1 MKKTKY
7 LRLFHISRQNLDG
20 VTLYP
25 RIPDN
30 RLTQKGKENATVP
43 RVCMSPFIEGCLRS
57 ITTTPACLSFNIY
70 TTLDL
75 VEEQYQPT
83 EVEVM
88 DAPLTG
94 EIWVLEPVT
103 LVYYGRLDLHAR
115 VDVAPC
121 MGYKTKLAELGFTD
135 VALHC
140 YSVYAKSNF
149 YKSEKGSTDIEVI
162 DEEPDDPFVKKL
174 VPEDFDSPTPTT
186 PPSTISLSLA
196 TDADLQKPDIYGSLK
211 IQTRKGIQEF

>member
-57 ITTTPACLSFNIY
+57 ITTSPMCLSFNIY
-70 TTLDL
+70 TTLDV

-83 EVEVM
+83 EEEVM

-115 VDVAPC
+115 VDTAPC
-121 MGYKTKLAELGFTD
+121 MGYKTKLDELGFVD
-135 VALHC
+135 VALYN
-140 YSVYAKSNF
+140 YSVSAKSNF
-149 YKSEKGSTDIEVI
+149 YKSEKGSVDIEVI
-162 DEEPDDPFVKKL
+162 DEEPDDPFVKGL
-174 VPEDFDSPTPTT
+174 VPEDFDAPTPTT
-186 PPSTISLSLA
+186 PSSTISPSL
-196 TDADLQKPDIYGSLK
+196 TIDTGLQEPDLHDPLK
-211 IQTRKGIQEF
+211 IQARENIQEF